1 MLRDLDGML
10 VQFLVFA
17 VCCCVCVAACNSVYI
32 LLVPG
37 NEGLWNS
44 AVHCPWSHWRTTAD
58 PLDCGAELLD
68 HERTG

>member
-37 NEGLWNS
+37 NEDHQWLMEFRCHIGGRLQILWI
-44 AVHCPWSHWRTTAD
+44 AVQSY
-58 PLDCGAELLD
+58 
-68 HERTG
+68 

>member
-37 NEGLWNS
+37 NEDHQWLMEFRCPLSLVTLEDDCRSFGLWCRVIGS
-44 AVHCPWSHWRTTAD
+44 
-58 PLDCGAELLD
+58 
-68 HERTG
+68 